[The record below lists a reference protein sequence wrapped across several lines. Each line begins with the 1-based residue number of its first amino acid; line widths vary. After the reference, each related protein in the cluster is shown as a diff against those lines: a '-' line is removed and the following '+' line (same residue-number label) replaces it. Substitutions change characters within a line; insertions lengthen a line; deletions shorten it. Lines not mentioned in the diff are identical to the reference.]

1 MSDKKYDRFD
11 FEQQVLKCWN
21 VTDDIKEVSQH
32 FLEYTDANFTKDRV
46 ANTLTGLAE
55 LYDIKFNKLW
65 DLFEDVVMNL
75 VRDEKMARED
85 ANALREQL
93 FAETQ
98 GYGGAGGQPTN
109 SGAGTG
115 TKFGQLDTQGF
126 GTPVIK
132 GKKK

>member
-65 DLFEDVVMNL
+65 DLFEEVHMKL
-75 VRDEKMARED
+75 VRDEKMAREECV
-85 ANALREQL
+85 ALREQL
-93 FAETQ
+93 IFETQ
-98 GYGGAGGQPTN
+98 GHGAGGKQTN
-109 SGAGTG
+109 HGAGV
-115 TKFGQLDTQGF
+115 
-126 GTPVIK
+126 PVIK
-132 GKKK
+132 GTK